1 MNTEEIAD
9 SLELT
14 AKLMELHEENPFK
27 VKAVAN
33 GAYKLSK
40 ARIDLNGKSQSEIEQ
55 IEGIGK
61 GIAAKITE
69 LLETELPTNL
79 KNLKAKHLKALSK

>member
-27 VKAVAN
+27 VRAVAN
-33 GAYKLSK
+33 GAYNLSK
-40 ARIDLNGKSQSEIEQ
+40 TRIDLTCKTQSEIE
-55 IEGIGK
+55 
-61 GIAAKITE
+61 
-69 LLETELPTNL
+69 
-79 KNLKAKHLKALSK
+79 